1 MKTKIKFIA
10 LAIVFLLTPI
20 MIHAES
26 VEELNTQIKNKQF
39 EINEIKKKAAI
50 YQKNIRLKQEEATS
64 LKTELSI
71 LENKIAKTKLDIK
84 ATEAEISATKLQVRN
99 NELQIISAE
108 DAIHTHKTSLSDTLQ
123 EIHKS
128 DQENAVRILLLN
140 NSLSDFINNVEYTKD
155 LQNGLQA
162 TLAEIKDKKRELVL
176 NQEALE
182 SKQAEL
188 DNLKQTLDITKIE
201 LTGETNYKED
211 LLVKTK
217 NSEQKFSALYW
228 QSKKEEENIDA
239 EIKSL
244 EKNARLKLDQ
254 LEKNKPQ
261 LSDATLDWPVTKNTI
276 TAYFHD
282 PDYPFRYI
290 FEHPAID
297 IRAKQGV
304 PIKAAADGYVLKA
317 KDSGMG
323 YSYIAL
329 IHANGISTVYGHVSK
344 ILVKDDEFVGK
355 GETIG
360 LVGGTPGTPGAGRL
374 TTGPH
379 LHFEVRVNGI
389 PVNAL
394 DYLP

>member
-1 MKTKIKFIA
+1 MIILMFLPGIIKAQNID
-10 LAIVFLLTPI
+10 
-20 MIHAES
+20 
-26 VEELNTQIKNKQF
+26 ELNEQIKKKEQ

-50 YQKNIRLKQEEATS
+50 YQKNIRLKQEEAIT
-64 LKTELSI
+64 LKNELSI

-84 ATEAEISATKLQVRN
+84 STETEIDRTKLEIRN
-99 NELQIISAE
+99 KELQIISAE
-108 DAIHTHKTSLSDTLQ
+108 DEIDGRKNSLSDTLQ

-128 DQENAVRILLLN
+128 DQENAIKIFLLN

-155 LQNGLQA
+155 LQNGLQS
-162 TLAEIKDKKRELVL
+162 TLSELKDQKKELL
-176 NQEALE
+176 KKKAGMEN
-182 SKQAEL
+182 KKTEL
-188 DNLKQTLDITKIE
+188 DKLREELDITKIE
-201 LTGETNYKED
+201 LNGETTYKED

-217 NSEQKFSALYW
+217 NSEQKFSTLYW
-228 QSKKEEENIDA
+228 QAKKEEENADT
-239 EIKSL
+239 EIKAL
-244 EKNARLKLDQ
+244 EKVARSKLDQ
-254 LEKNKPQ
+254 LKKEKPK

-297 IRAKQGV
+297 IRAKQGTG
-304 PIKAAADGYVLKA
+304 IKAPADGYVLKA
-317 KDSGMG
+317 KNAGMG

-355 GETIG
+355 GETIA
-360 LVGGTPGTPGAGRL
+360 LVGGTPGTPGAGKL

-389 PVNAL
+389 PINPL

>member
-1 MKTKIKFIA
+1 MTKTKIIA
-10 LAIVFLLTPI
+10 IAAAFMLLPSIIFAQT
-20 MIHAES
+20 
-26 VEELNTQIKNKQF
+26 VDELNDQIKNKQT
-39 EINEIKKKAAI
+39 EINDIKKKTAI
-50 YQKNIRLKQEEATS
+50 YQKNIRIKQEEAAS
-64 LKTELSI
+64 LKNELSI

-84 ATEAEISATKLQVRN
+84 STETEIDKTKLEIRG
-99 NELQIISAE
+99 NELNILSAE
-108 DAIHTHKTSLSDTLQ
+108 DTIDSHKNSLADTLQ

-128 DQENAVRILLLN
+128 DEENAIKIFLLN

-155 LQNGLQA
+155 LQNGLQS
-162 TLAEIKDKKRELVL
+162 TLQEIKAKKKELIKKKEEL
-176 NQEALE
+176 N
-182 SKQAEL
+182 SKQTEL
-188 DNLKQTLDITKIE
+188 DSLKQELDIIKIE
-201 LTGETNYKED
+201 LTGETTYKED

-217 NSEQKFSALYW
+217 SSEQKFSTLYW
-228 QSKKEEENIDA
+228 QAKKEEENIDA
-239 EIKSL
+239 EIKKL
-244 EKNARLKLDQ
+244 ENAARTKLDQ
-254 LEKNKPQ
+254 LKKDKPQ
-261 LSDATLDWPVTKNTI
+261 LSDATLEWPVVKNTI

-297 IRAKQGV
+297 IRAKQGS

-317 KDSGMG
+317 KNGGMG

-329 IHANGISTVYGHVSK
+329 IHANGISTVYGHTSK
-344 ILVKDDEFVGK
+344 IVVKDDEFVGK
-355 GETIG
+355 GEIIG
-360 LVGGTPGTPGAGRL
+360 YVGGTPGTPGAGRL

>member
-1 MKTKIKFIA
+1 MKIKTKIIA
-10 LAIVFLLTPI
+10 LAVVFLLTPMLI
-20 MIHAES
+20 RAES
-26 VEELNTQIKNKQF
+26 VDELNTQIKNKQL
-39 EINEIKKKAAI
+39 EINEIKKKAAV

-108 DAIHTHKTSLSDTLQ
+108 DVIDTHKTSLSDTLQ

-128 DQENAVRILLLN
+128 DQENVIGIFLLN

-155 LQNGLQA
+155 LQSGLQA
-162 TLAEIKDKKRELVL
+162 TLAEMKDKKKELVL

-182 SKQAEL
+182 SKQTEL

-201 LTGETNYKED
+201 LTGETDYKED
-211 LLVKTK
+211 LLLKTK
-217 NSEQKFSALYW
+217 NSEQKFSTLYW

-244 EKNARLKLDQ
+244 EKDARLKL
-254 LEKNKPQ
+254 EKLKTDKPQ
-261 LSDATLDWPVTKNTI
+261 LSDATLDWPVVKNTI
-276 TAYFHD
+276 TAFFHD

-297 IRAKQGV
+297 IRAKQST
-304 PIKAAADGYVLKA
+304 PIKSAADGYVLKA

-344 ILVKDDEFVGK
+344 ILVKDDEYVGK
-355 GETIG
+355 GEVIG
-360 LVGGTPGTPGAGRL
+360 LIGGTPGTPGAGRL